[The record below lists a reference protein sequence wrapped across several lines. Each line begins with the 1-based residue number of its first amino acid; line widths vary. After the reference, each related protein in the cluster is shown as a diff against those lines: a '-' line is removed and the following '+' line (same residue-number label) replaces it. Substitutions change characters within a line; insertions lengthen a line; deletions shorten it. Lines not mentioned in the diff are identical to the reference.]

1 MGQYALGQSVPRSED
16 PRLLRGGGRFA
27 DDRSM
32 TGMAH
37 GYVLRSPHAHAKIN
51 GIDTEAAKAAPGVV
65 AVLTGADWDA
75 LGWGDVPG
83 DPPRKLR
90 DGSTAYAPPFPALVS
105 DRVRCVG
112 DCVAFVVAESRAL
125 AQDAGLDI
133 SPATVRNVVAD
144 LERLG
149 LVHSPHRARAPS
161 AYAAAPP
168 SSTARRSSF
177 RRSRARCRRR
187 SSH

>member
-16 PRLLRGGGRFA
+16 PRLLRGRGRFA
-27 DDRSM
+27 DDRSLP
-32 TGMAH
+32 GMAH

-51 GIDTEAAKAAPGVV
+51 GIDVAAAKAAPGVI
-65 AVLTGADWDA
+65 AVFTGADWQA

-112 DCVAFVVAESRAL
+112 DCEIGRAH
-125 AQDAGLDI
+125 
-133 SPATVRNVVAD
+133 V
-144 LERLG
+144 
-149 LVHSPHRARAPS
+149 
-161 AYAAAPP
+161 
-168 SSTARRSSF
+168 
-177 RRSRARCRRR
+177 
-187 SSH
+187 